1 MLRKKRDLGKP
12 TSRRVIVEFSDGDAV
27 DEEHQQE
34 SDADFKELCE
44 CYIENGK
51 KPPSRKPIKRT
62 VITTYWRK

>member
-27 DEEHQQE
+27 DEEHANEPDFDYLDVCEACIE
-34 SDADFKELCE
+34 SGE
-44 CYIENGK
+44 
-51 KPPSRKPIKRT
+51 KPPSRKPVKRT